1 MHWNRLPLG
10 YFFKKKSQPRGR
22 VTFKTPSPQET
33 ESVQREMRASPSC
46 PLHGQS
52 TVRRGGQEDK
62 GVLWVAVGGFWVSVR
77 TQLAAARAIRSSK
90 ALSWSL
96 LWTSSTSLMASRSN
110 PISPNLD
117 MSSRNCKACDRG
129 DSSGC
134 VLDVT
139 SLTKSKECKCGPF
152 NTQSLHVEG
161 VRCQLGTLQ
170 TFSSEHWYISKH
182 SSTAPASKPRSH
194 RRPWRNR

>member
-1 MHWNRLPLG
+1 MHWNHLPLG
-10 YFFKKKSQPRGR
+10 YFFFKKKTQPRGR

-33 ESVQREMRASPSC
+33 ESAQREMRASPSC

-52 TVRRGGQEDK
+52 TVRQGGQEDK
-62 GVLWVAVGGFWVSVR
+62 GVRWVAVGGFWVSVR

-117 MSSRNCKACDRG
+117 MSSKNCKACDKG
-129 DSSGC
+129 DSLVGC
-134 VLDVT
+134 KELDKIKIMQVWPLQHT
-139 SLTKSKECKCGPF
+139 ISAC
-152 NTQSLHVEG
+152 EG
-161 VRCQLGTLQ
+161 C
-170 TFSSEHWYISKH
+170 
-182 SSTAPASKPRSH
+182 
-194 RRPWRNR
+194 